1 MMSRSVVSYSP
12 GQPRDVTAR
21 LNRADVMAET
31 AGVSNFGNS
40 ENKTG
45 TNLRGSAGGRLA
57 PALGIDR
64 VWREV
69 VDFGEPT
76 SGIGEEGW
84 GRKRVSVP
92 RVSILDGP
100 TRKE

>member
-1 MMSRSVVSYSP
+1 
-12 GQPRDVTAR
+12 
-21 LNRADVMAET
+21 MAEA
-31 AGVSNFGNS
+31 AGASNFGDS

-45 TNLRGSAGGRLA
+45 TSLSGGAGGRLA

-100 TRKE
+100 IRKG